1 MLVCLT
7 VALCAVACKKDET
20 NASDTDALE
29 STEEIVTET
38 PETDAE
44 AEGEERTL
52 KLSGTVRGVHV
63 FGKRVYVNRN
73 YLACDYSGS
82 GMEFVVN
89 FNGGKLYIRTKTDA
103 PCKFL
108 VTVDG
113 TVKKFNGE
121 QFVLI
126 DGDEDIAISGMTK
139 GKHTVKI
146 IKLTGYEQARASFFN
161 LRFHGSLISDEA
173 APDADIL
180 VEYLGGSAAS
190 GIGFVGDYTDQDAT
204 VAYPYMLS
212 ESLKTE
218 YSILALSDGELMEKI
233 GDAYPYASVKR
244 DAQTPYE
251 FENKADVTVV
261 HIGSEGKSADEFY
274 ASYKALLEMI
284 REKNGKACRIVCVY
298 NSSESV
304 AASAI
309 TGICGE
315 LGGETAGVYAIGVG
329 VKDSGAMSTQ
339 EQKALAD
346 AISAT
351 VDKAIKTEIDFG
363 NIGADDEVGNPD
375 INIDH
380 NDPAWKK
387 QD

>member
-1 MLVCLT
+1 MSGNNFSPDQLLK
-7 VALCAVACKKDET
+7 LLMNSKG
-20 NASDTDALE
+20 ASSDSNMAQDILQNKITPEQRQRVQNILQDKNALE
-29 STEEIVTET
+29 
-38 PETDAE
+38 AL
-44 AEGEERTL
+44 L
-52 KLSGTVRGVHV
+52 KS
-63 FGKRVYVNRN
+63 
-73 YLACDYSGS
+73 
-82 GMEFVVN
+82 
-89 FNGGKLYIRTKTDA
+89 
-103 PCKFL
+103 P
-108 VTVDG
+108 
-113 TVKKFNGE
+113 
-121 QFVLI
+121 
-126 DGDEDIAISGMTK
+126 
-139 GKHTVKI
+139 
-146 IKLTGYEQARASFFN
+146 QA
-161 LRFHGSLISDEA
+161 
-173 APDADIL
+173 
-180 VEYLGGSAAS
+180 
-190 GIGFVGDYTDQDAT
+190 Q
-204 VAYPYMLS
+204 
-212 ESLKTE
+212 
-218 YSILALSDGELMEKI
+218 ELMKKI

-298 NSSESV
+298 NSSDSV